1 MFVYFQRPMAE
12 SATRVF
18 ERAEVLGLKVANTQL
33 PGLLPPNSKLC
44 SKPFAKSLPKEFI
57 FATLALDTTAPSI
70 SDSLYINETGG
81 LKILLE
87 AKSTSPLK
95 LTLTTAVAT

>member
-1 MFVYFQRPMAE
+1 MAE
-12 SATRVF
+12 SAMRMLG
-18 ERAEVLGLKVANTQL
+18 RAAVLGLMVANTQL
-33 PGLLPPNSKLC
+33 PGLAPRSSKLC

-57 FATLALDTTAPSI
+57 FVTLALDTTAPSI

-81 LKILLE
+81 WYTLLE
-87 AKSTSPLK
+87 AKSISPLK